1 MSTAA
6 PKSREFP
13 SRRTPGRVAAV
24 HACDGAV
31 RVVVTDVGESGLR
44 VQAARSFEALAAAVQ
59 FVGEQGPERVVRVV
73 PGGEAICRT
82 TGIPRGTDSE
92 MLAAAALQGE
102 ARLPDATPAHRRAAG
117 VILGAAGEPAGALQA
132 AWHAGV
138 GTTGLALSEGVE
150 ETWCPVLGALAALRG
165 GDDSPAWF
173 ADSGDGSI
181 SLLSGRGG
189 SVSARVVV
197 EDSSSAVVWGEAV
210 ESAVGSPLDDG
221 QGGGRI
227 GLGEGARAALVRVPG
242 AAGDGT
248 WVGTY
253 GLALGAVMAWQ
264 SPLLRPLAQLRFEAP
279 TPREHPIVQGAS
291 WLARPRN
298 AGIIIAASLTLL
310 VLAPLGLA
318 KARLAVL
325 DNKSQK
331 LAEAKAKRVELDRR
345 AAVYAELAGMRW
357 PLSKLLSDISRAT
370 PQGVVVHELRLIPE
384 QGGQTEGDQGVTLRA
399 TAEKRQLLDDFIDN
413 LKKTKLFGGIKPGRT
428 ESREGESVDFDLTF
442 GVVSPH
448 ENFAAT
454 PEWDWA
460 QKPLAVRL
468 YGEGSSNKTPPVGVD
483 RSNGGSSGDRPV
495 RRSAR
500 ATEGAT
506 GEETASRAP
515 RNGSSDAIPEALT
528 DDQISKLDRATA
540 MREMTGRRKY
550 AQSHASLDAST
561 KRRLDD
567 EVTKL
572 KERMRVL
579 ANAAG
584 SAGGA
589 K

>member
-1 MSTAA
+1 MSSSPTKPREAA
-6 PKSREFP
+6 

-24 HACDGAV
+24 HECDGAV
-31 RVVVTDVGESGLR
+31 RVVVGDASDAGLR
-44 VQAARSFEALAAAVQ
+44 VLAARSFETLALGVE
-59 FVGEQGPERVVRVV
+59 FLVEQGPERVVRVA
-73 PGGEAICRT
+73 PGAEAICRT
-82 TGIPRGTDSE
+82 SAIPRGAESE

-102 ARLPDATPAHRRAAG
+102 ARLPDATPAHRRAGG
-117 VILGAAGEPAGALQA
+117 VVLGPAGEPAGALLA
-132 AWHAGV
+132 AWRARASAR
-138 GTTGLALSEGVE
+138 GLALPQGVD
-150 ETWCPVLGALAALRG
+150 ETWCPVMAALAALRG
-165 GDDSPAWF
+165 ADESPAWF
-173 ADSGDGSI
+173 ADPADGSI

-210 ESAVGSPLDDG
+210 ESAVGSPLEEG
-221 QGGGRI
+221 QGGARV
-227 GLGEGARAALVRVPG
+227 GLGEGARAALAPVPG
-242 AAGDGT
+242 ASGDPAWLGA
-248 WVGTY
+248 Y
-253 GLALGAVMAWQ
+253 ALALGAILAWQ
-264 SPLLRPLAQLRFEAP
+264 SPLLRPLAQLRLDAP
-279 TPREHPIVQGAS
+279 TPREHPIVKGAS

-298 AGIIIAASLTLL
+298 AGIIIAASLALL

-318 KARLAVL
+318 KVRLAVL
-325 DNKSQK
+325 DKKSQK
-331 LAEAKAKRVELDRR
+331 LAEAKANRVELDRR

-413 LKKTKLFGGIKPGRT
+413 LKKTRMFGGIKPGRT

-442 GVVSPH
+442 GVASPH

-454 PEWDWA
+454 PDWDWA

-483 RSNGGSSGDRPV
+483 RSNGGSTSDRPV

-500 ATEGAT
+500 ASEGAT
-506 GEETASRAP
+506 GEDAASHASRT
-515 RNGSSDAIPEALT
+515 GSSDAIPEALT

-572 KERMRVL
+572 KERMKVL
-579 ANAAG
+579 SNAAG
-584 SAGGA
+584 SAGGG